1 MNPSIVNNKTIEGFF
16 NLERK
21 EILMAHKDIKIN
33 LMFQADTNAAV
44 ANVQKLGVLLDN
56 LATKTVVGVDSGP
69 LQEASSAA
77 RSLQVHLQ
85 NALNVNTG
93 KLDLTKLNSSL
104 QSSGANLST
113 LVNQLKM
120 AGTTGQQAFVKLA
133 NAVASAEAPMLNVNN
148 RLADFGKTLKN
159 TIKWELASSA
169 VHGVSGVLSSAV
181 GHAEK
186 LNKALNEIRIV
197 TGYNTASMAD
207 FTVQA
212 REAAALLSSTTT
224 DYAKAA
230 LIYYQQG
237 LSGEDVLKR
246 ASVVTKLSNTTGQSV
261 EIVSEQ
267 MTSIWN
273 NFYDGSKSLEYYAD
287 AIAKL
292 GAATASS
299 TDEIAMGLQKF
310 ASIADTVGLS

>member
-16 NLERK
+16 YLERK
-21 EILMAHKDIKIN
+21 EIFMAHKDIKIN

-212 REAAALLSSTTT
+212 R
-224 DYAKAA
+224 
-230 LIYYQQG
+230 
-237 LSGEDVLKR
+237 
-246 ASVVTKLSNTTGQSV
+246 
-261 EIVSEQ
+261 
-267 MTSIWN
+267 
-273 NFYDGSKSLEYYAD
+273 
-287 AIAKL
+287 
-292 GAATASS
+292 
-299 TDEIAMGLQKF
+299 
-310 ASIADTVGLS
+310 